1 LLCAIISLA
10 AKPTTEYAE
19 SNKCFALPSTY
30 YFELTVAVQS
40 AKTDPILDFEGTLA
54 RFGGDKDLFVEMS
67 GILLEDMP
75 RLVAEL
81 GQAVEA
87 NNATD
92 VRARA
97 HALKGL
103 LAGCGG
109 VRAANITQL
118 LENAGESSD
127 LSQAATLFAT
137 LTNEVDE
144 LTRVLQQ
151 YRS

>member
-1 LLCAIISLA
+1 
-10 AKPTTEYAE
+10 
-19 SNKCFALPSTY
+19 
-30 YFELTVAVQS
+30 VAVQS
-40 AKTDPILDFEGTLA
+40 AKTEPILDFEGTLA

-67 GILLEDMP
+67 GILLEDTP

-81 GQAVEA
+81 GNAVRA
-87 NNATD
+87 KNATD
-92 VRARA
+92 VRMQA

-109 VRAANITQL
+109 VRSANAAQL
-118 LENAGESSD
+118 LENAGESSN

-144 LTRVLQQ
+144 LTRALQQ
-151 YRS
+151 YRA